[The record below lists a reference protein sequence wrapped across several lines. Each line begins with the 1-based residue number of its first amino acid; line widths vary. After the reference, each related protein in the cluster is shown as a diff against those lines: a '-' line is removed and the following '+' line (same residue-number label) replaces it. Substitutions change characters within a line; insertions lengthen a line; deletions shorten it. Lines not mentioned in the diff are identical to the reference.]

1 MASVLKGKEQIL
13 LTYCKKVS
21 PSTHCNDILVTHCK
35 QAGGGYTSQEV
46 PLHGIGRPHVIQF
59 PKTNQNQVVLA
70 IGSR

>member
-1 MASVLKGKEQIL
+1 MND
-13 LTYCKKVS
+13 
-21 PSTHCNDILVTHCK
+21 PSDDILVTHRK

>member
-1 MASVLKGKEQIL
+1 MNDPSDDIL
-13 LTYCKKVS
+13 L
-21 PSTHCNDILVTHCK
+21 IHCK